1 MKNIIL
7 ASCSA
12 RYGEEYLSYLL
23 PSLKEHFKA
32 VSEVI
37 FIPYA
42 RPGGISWDEY
52 TQKATTVF
60 KKLDIK
66 LIGLHTFAKPCEAIK
81 KAQAIFTGGGNTF
94 LLLDKLYKMGAMQVL
109 REVITASTPYLGTSA
124 GSNIAGVNIKNT
136 NDMPIV
142 YPPAFE
148 ALGLIPFNINAH
160 YLDVIPHLKHNGETR
175 ETRIIEYLHQNKVP
189 VVGLRE
195 GSWLSIKGNTVTLE
209 GDLSAKIFESIDK
222 IYEVDPQSVIS
233 FNSK

>member
-7 ASCSA
+7 ASSSA

-23 PSLKEHFKA
+23 FSLQGHFKA

-42 RPGGISWDEY
+42 CPGGISWDEY
-52 TQKATTVF
+52 TQKATAVF

-66 LIGLHTFAKPCEAIK
+66 LIGLHTFAQPCEAIK

-94 LLLDKLYKMGAMQVL
+94 LLLDKLYKMGAMKVL
-109 REVITASTPYLGTSA
+109 REVITAGTPYLGTSA

-142 YPPAFE
+142 FPPAFE
-148 ALGLIPFNINAH
+148 ALGLIPFNINPH
-160 YLDVIPHLKHNGETR
+160 YLDVIPHLKYNGETR

-195 GSWLSIKGNTVTLE
+195 GSWLSVKGNTVTLE
-209 GDLSAKIFESIDK
+209 GDLSAKIFESVDK
-222 IYEVDPQSVIS
+222 IYEVEPQSVIS
-233 FNSK
+233 FSSK